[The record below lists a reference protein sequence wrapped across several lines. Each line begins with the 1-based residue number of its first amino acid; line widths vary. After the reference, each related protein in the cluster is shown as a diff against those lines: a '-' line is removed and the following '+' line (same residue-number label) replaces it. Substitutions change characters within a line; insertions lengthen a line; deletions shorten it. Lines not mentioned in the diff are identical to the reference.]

1 MAYPFAGFGPFL
13 FQREEWPI
21 HGTDGGWNRSPS
33 VSRSRPLGS
42 ATDDIVALAIGSA
55 ERSFECHLTPA
66 RFAALEALA
75 NTTGT
80 LVDWARP
87 TPDSRS
93 AYLAKVSQL
102 GSVAAICEDGQ
113 TRRKIR
119 VRLEFVSQ

>member
-1 MAYPFAGFGPFL
+1 MSYPFAGFGAFL

-33 VSRSRPLGS
+33 INRSRPLGS

-55 ERSFECHLTPA
+55 ERSFECYLTPA
-66 RFAALEALA
+66 RYASLEALV

-80 LVDWARP
+80 FVDWARP

-93 AYLAKVSQL
+93 SYLAKVTQA
-102 GSVAAICEDGQ
+102 GWVAVLCEDGQ

-119 VRLEFVSQ
+119 TRLEFVSQ